1 MEDKLFGCINI
12 YKPKGMTSHDVVSVL
27 RRLVGIKQIGHT
39 GTLDPFAEGVLPVC
53 IGKATRLIEYMA
65 DDKAYL
71 GTVQFG
77 ENTTTYDTEG
87 EIVRTSDK
95 KVLLEE
101 IESALENF
109 KGEIEQIPPIYSA
122 IKVRGKKLYE
132 YARKGEEVEIKPR
145 KVTINELRIEN
156 FNPQNR
162 TLELYIDCSK
172 GTYIRSI
179 ANDLGEVLG
188 AGGYLAK
195 LVRIKAGN
203 FTAAN
208 SVKLED
214 LKTKEDV
221 EKNLISPLE
230 YLDYP
235 KYELNENEREKVS
248 HGISIKV
255 NLPDS
260 LVVLTYND
268 ELAAICKIENTKAI
282 LTKVFI

>member
-77 ENTTTYDTEG
+77 KNTTTYDTEG